1 MKKLKW
7 KRPCVITI
15 SSKEIQT
22 FIKAAAYSGGGCPI
36 ALLACKRQSHLLK
49 SGQGTGFLS

>member
-36 ALLACKRQSHLLK
+36 ALR
-49 SGQGTGFLS
+49 